1 MNTAIFL
8 KKKNSLLCPHATLQ
22 LVSRVSGEERLHLG
36 IQRLSLRG
44 FASDR
49 AEAFDSELLACLLAC
64 ITPLLQRAGGKPLLG
79 SGGGL
84 LAHDLAGLAL
94 HHIRLRQAAL
104 RLLFG
109 SAEDRRSRT
118 LALGDLAD
126 FHGLFLH
133 GFLLHGFP
141 C

>member
-22 LVSRVSGEERLHLG
+22 LVSRISGEERLHLG

-64 ITPLLQRAGGKPLLG
+64 ITPLLQRAGGKPLFG
-79 SGGGL
+79 SGGCL
-84 LAHDLAGLAL
+84 LAL
-94 HHIRLRQAAL
+94 HHIRLCQAAL
-104 RLLFG
+104 CPLFG
-109 SAEDRRSRT
+109 SAEDRRSRA
-118 LALGDLAD
+118 LALGDLA
-126 FHGLFLH
+126 
-133 GFLLHGFP
+133 
-141 C
+141 